1 MDLQTKISLKPEAN
15 NQIDYNSII
24 LLLGSCFIENI
35 GGKLDYFKFQNTINP
50 FGILF
55 HPKAIETLITNAINE
70 KLFTDKDIFFHNE
83 CWHCFEAHSKISNT
97 SKEKL
102 LYDLNSV
109 IQQTNQSLKEAT
121 HIVITLGTAWVYK
134 HIERKTV
141 VANCHKVP
149 QKQFTRTLLSI
160 DDITASLSNIEK
172 QIRSVNPEVQIIYT
186 VSPVRH
192 LKDGFIENTQSK
204 SHLISAVHQF
214 LIRNSNIQN
223 RKSVY
228 FPSYEIMMDELRDYR
243 FFGPDML
250 HPNET
255 AINYIWE
262 RFIKVWIDQESYKI
276 MDEVD
281 AIQKG
286 LFHKPFN
293 YNSSEYQQFKNTL
306 ERKKKLLQTKYPHL
320 LF

>member
-1 MDLQTKISLKPEAN
+1 MELQTKISLKPEAN
-15 NQIDYNSII
+15 NQIDYNSRI
-24 LLLGSCFIENI
+24 LLLGSCFVENI
-35 GGKLDYFKFQNTINP
+35 GGKLDYFKFRNTINP

-55 HPKAIETLITNAINE
+55 HPVAIETLITKVINE
-70 KLFTDKDIFFHNE
+70 KLFTEKDIFFHNE
-83 CWHCFEAHSKISNT
+83 RWHCFEAHSKISNA

-102 LYDLNSV
+102 LDELNTL
-109 IQQTNQSLKEAT
+109 IQQTHKSIKETT

-134 HIERKTV
+134 HIESKTV
-141 VANCHKVP
+141 VSNCHKVP
-149 QKQFTRTLLSI
+149 QQKFTKYILSTQEI
-160 DDITASLSNIEK
+160 RSSVKHIEK
-172 QIRSVNPEVQIIYT
+172 QIRSVNPEVRIIYT

-192 LKDGFIENTQSK
+192 IKDGFIENTQSK

-214 LIRNSNIQN
+214 LNRNSNIQN

-243 FFGPDML
+243 FYSTDML

-262 RFIKVWIDQESYKI
+262 RFKDVWIDQESNKI

-281 AIQKG
+281 EIQKG
-286 LFHKPFN
+286 LLHKPFDTK
-293 YNSSEYQQFKNTL
+293 SSEYQQFKNIL
-306 ERKKKLLQTKYPHL
+306 ERKKKFLQTKYPHL

>member
-1 MDLQTKISLKPEAN
+1 MDLQTKISLRPEAN
-15 NQIDYNSII
+15 NQIDYNSRI
-24 LLLGSCFIENI
+24 LLLGSCFVENI
-35 GGKLDYFKFQNTINP
+35 GRKLDYFKFRNTINP

-55 HPKAIETLITNAINE
+55 HPVAIETLITNAINE

-83 CWHCFEAHSKISNT
+83 RWHCFEAHSKISNS

-102 LYDLNSV
+102 LNDLNII
-109 IQQTNQSLKEAT
+109 IQQTNQSIKEAT
-121 HIVITLGTAWVYK
+121 HFVITLGTAWIYN
-134 HIERKTV
+134 HNESKTI

-149 QKQFTRTLLSI
+149 QKQFTKSILSI
-160 DDITASLSNIEK
+160 KE
-172 QIRSVNPEVQIIYT
+172 IRSCLEMIEEQIHSVNSEVQIIYT

-214 LIRNSNIQN
+214 LN
-223 RKSVY
+223 RKSGY

-243 FFGPDML
+243 FYGQDML

-262 RFIKVWIDQESYKI
+262 RFKDVWIGKESYNI
-276 MDEVD
+276 MNEVD
-281 AIQKG
+281 VIQKG
-286 LFHKPFN
+286 LLHKPFDSK
-293 YNSSEYQQFKNTL
+293 SSEYQRFTNTL